1 MADESFYNQM
11 DKLIIQPLTKSVIS
25 TVIVIDALDEC
36 KDEDPA
42 SAILYVL
49 GEFVSEIPKVKF
61 FLTGCP
67 EQWIH
72 KGFCLPRMVEATDVF
87 ILHEVKPSQIDSD
100 IRLFFRYSLLETA
113 DCQSGVDDWLTKEHL
128 DLLCG
133 QAAGLFVYAMATVKF
148 MNYRNNDPKEQL
160 DHLLQLP
167 ESSMYEGKTR
177 FGPNATLDSL
187 YGSILQEAFGDDYPE
202 DVPKTRS
209 ILGAVTLAV
218 NPLSPSTI
226 ATLLGFSTK
235 SVSCRLLSIHS
246 LLILQED
253 INHPVRPFHKSFPDF
268 IVDPTQCI
276 NQKFLVSPPN
286 HHSELLIGYLELMNQ
301 KLEKNICKLPDSVA
315 NDEVDDLQERVKLY
329 IDHTL
334 QYASE
339 SWHKHLVD
347 LHTVPAHTS
356 KIISTLHK
364 FLEEK
369 FLFWLEVLSV
379 LGTVREA
386 VYALEVA
393 AKQLEVC

>member
-1 MADESFYNQM
+1 M
-11 DKLIIQPLTKSVIS
+11 
-25 TVIVIDALDEC
+25 
-36 KDEDPA
+36 
-42 SAILYVL
+42 
-49 GEFVSEIPKVKF
+49 
-61 FLTGCP
+61 
-67 EQWIH
+67 
-72 KGFCLPRMVEATDVF
+72 
-87 ILHEVKPSQIDSD
+87 
-100 IRLFFRYSLLETA
+100 
-113 DCQSGVDDWLTKEHL
+113 
-128 DLLCG
+128 
-133 QAAGLFVYAMATVKF
+133 YAMATVKF
-148 MNYRNNDPKEQL
+148 MNHRNNDPKEQL
-160 DHLLQLP
+160 DCLLQLP

-218 NPLSPSTI
+218 NPLSLSTI
-226 ATLLGFSTK
+226 TTLLGFSIK
-235 SVSCRLLSIHS
+235 SVSHQLLSIHS

-268 IVDPTQCI
+268 IVDPTRCI

-286 HHSELLIGYLELMNQ
+286 HHSELLIGCLELMNQ
-301 KLEKNICKLPDSVA
+301 KLEKNICKLPDGVA